1 MTKKG
6 LCTSCVINLSAC
18 LGYSDICLS
27 ACDEIDG
34 SWLDARPP
42 KPPAMLCRRFFAF
55 IGYEKF
61 TSSAHDALARARP
74 VGEAGVA

>member
-6 LCTSCVINLSAC
+6 LCTPCVTNLSAC

-27 ACDEIDG
+27 AYEIDG
-34 SWLDARPP
+34 SWLDGQASQTSGNALPEVF
-42 KPPAMLCRRFFAF
+42 RFY
-55 IGYEKF
+55 GYEKF